1 MRSLVALLALLAAAP
16 AAWGE
21 DATIVV
27 LHTNDIHGQLRPLP
41 ASPSR
46 AVLRGQ
52 PAGGFIHLALMVRG
66 EREAAR
72 RMNASVL
79 LLDAGDLFQG
89 TPVGNETRGDAVIDV
104 MNALGYDAAALGN
117 HEFDYGVRNL
127 VRLAKRARFPILCAN
142 ASRVEG
148 TLAPVVASTT
158 VARAGL
164 TIALIGV
171 ITPDTPQVTT
181 PDLTGKVRFSDPVP
195 AVKALVK
202 ETEAD
207 LFIVV
212 SHLGTAGELRLAR
225 EVPQLTLIVGG
236 HSHAPLQR
244 KIGSVTIARTHAR
257 TLSLGRVAIDVDKT
271 TKRVRRVAAR
281 LLPVDAMMPY
291 DPAIAAIADRHRA
304 VLDKAL
310 KKVVGRLAAPARRR
324 GGLFSSAA
332 GNWTSDVIRRA
343 GKAAIGIMNKGG
355 LRADLEAGAVR
366 ASDCYR
372 LMPFDNTIVS
382 MDLTGAGVRKLIEK
396 HLSSGGYPAL
406 EWSGMRVFVTR
417 SDQAWRIDKI
427 EVGGEP
433 LAADKTYRVATN
445 SFLAR
450 GGDGYA
456 TFQNGKKRGKT
467 GTLLRDALAADLEA
481 RSPLTPPT
489 EERLALSVPAR

>member
-1 MRSLVALLALLAAAP
+1 MTRCLLLSIVLLTPVLA
-16 AAWGE
+16 GE
-21 DATIVV
+21 PLRIVV

-72 RMNASVL
+72 RMSAEVL

-89 TPVGNETRGDAVIDV
+89 TPLGNETRGDAVIDV

-117 HEFDYGVRNL
+117 HEFDYGVDNL

-148 TLAPVVASTT
+148 TLDPVIASMT
-158 VARAGL
+158 VQRAGL
-164 TIALIGV
+164 TIGLIGV
-171 ITPDTPQVTT
+171 ITPDTPQMTT
-181 PDLTGKVRFSDPVP
+181 PDLAGKVRFSDPVP
-195 AVKALVK
+195 AVKALVA
-202 ETEAD
+202 ETRAD

-225 EVPQLTLIVGG
+225 EVAQLTLIVGG

-244 KIGSVTIARTHAR
+244 KIGSVTISRTHAR
-257 TLSLGRVAIDVDKT
+257 TLSLGRVSIEVDKT
-271 TKRVRRVAAR
+271 TKRVRRVASR
-281 LLPVDAMMPY
+281 LIPVDATMPHAP
-291 DPAIAAIADRHRA
+291 DIAAIVDRHGA
-304 VLDKAL
+304 ALDKAL
-310 KKVVGRLAAPARRR
+310 ERVVGTLATPLRRR

-332 GNWTSDVIRRA
+332 GNWASDVIRRA
-343 GKAAIGIMNKGG
+343 GRADIGIMNKGG

-366 ASDCYR
+366 AGDCYR
-372 LMPFDNTIVS
+372 LMPFDNTVVS
-382 MDLTGAGVRKLIEK
+382 MDLTGAGVRALVER
-396 HLSSGGYPAL
+396 HLGSGGYPAL

-417 SDQAWRIDKI
+417 SDQAWRIDRI
-427 EVGGEP
+427 EVGGKALEP
-433 LAADKTYRVATN
+433 GRSYRVATN

-450 GGDGYA
+450 GGDGFT
-456 TFQNGKKRGKT
+456 TFQDGKKLAKT
-467 GTLLRDALAADLEA
+467 GTLLRDALAADLQA
-481 RSPLTPPT
+481 RTPFTPPT
-489 EERLALSVPAR
+489 EERLALSVPVR